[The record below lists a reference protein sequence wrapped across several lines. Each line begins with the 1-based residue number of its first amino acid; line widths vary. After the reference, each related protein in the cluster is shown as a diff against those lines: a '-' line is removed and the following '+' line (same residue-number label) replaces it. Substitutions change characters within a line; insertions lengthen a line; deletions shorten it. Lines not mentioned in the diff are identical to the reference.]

1 MPNRGDR
8 GGAQTR
14 ARIADVATGL
24 FIQHGF
30 EEVTIADVAAA
41 AGVSKVTV
49 FHYFERKEDLLLDRL
64 PDAVDIARSAVRDR
78 APGTGVVTAMRHAAV
93 RLAEQRHPLS
103 GLAENAE
110 PVMRTF
116 TTSPAL
122 IARLRAFEHEIESAL
137 ADELRADAV
146 FTGDSDLAA
155 TLLVAAYRHVAVET
169 VRQRLAGGELDEV
182 ARDHQARITAAF
194 SAVEHGIPDG

>member
-8 GGAQTR
+8 GGAHTR
-14 ARIADVATGL
+14 ARIANVATGL
-24 FIQHGF
+24 FIEHGF

-41 AGVSKVTV
+41 ARVSKVTV
-49 FHYFERKEDLLLDRL
+49 FNHFERKEDLLLDRL
-64 PDAVDIARSAVRDR
+64 PDAVDIARSTVRDR
-78 APGTGVVTAMRHAAV
+78 SPGTGVVTAMRHAAMQ
-93 RLAEQRHPLS
+93 LAEQRHALS

-137 ADELRADAV
+137 ADELRADAI
-146 FTGDSDLAA
+146 FTGDGDLAA
-155 TLLVAAYRHVAVET
+155 TLLVAAYRYVAVET
-169 VRQRLAGGELDEV
+169 VRQRLAGGKLDQV

-194 SAVEHGIPDG
+194 NAIEHGIPGG